1 MSQKKFLVNFVSDAY
16 FCDTM
21 VIELPARKSEKKKM
35 ILINGFHVL
44 APVRN
49 KTGNLKGRSKKILTG
64 SSERMGSHPR
74 ICVRINQF

>member
-1 MSQKKFLVNFVSDAY
+1 MTSY
-16 FCDTM
+16 GREIM
-21 VIELPARKSEKKKM
+21 VIELPAKKSEKKKM

-74 ICVRINQF
+74 IFVWINQF